1 MASVSG
7 RQYRKE
13 GQCTWYDYTFCTYCK
28 LDFLLAG
35 CHTSFSYITQLHN
48 TDLLAVLFIRISC
61 TLLPHFLYPSELH
74 TVSFTPTPSPSLSYY

>member
-13 GQCTWYDYTFCTYCK
+13 GQCTWYDYTFCTYFK
-28 LDFLLAG
+28 LDFLFAG

-48 TDLLAVLFIRISC
+48 TDLLAVLFIRIS
-61 TLLPHFLYPSELH
+61 
-74 TVSFTPTPSPSLSYY
+74 